1 MKDIKDIKSIKNVEE
16 IKCHCCGVCC
26 EILSISSLNKP
37 ANTRCD
43 NLLDDGRCGNY
54 EGRATVCIEYK
65 ADELCYLIS
74 SLSDEDKIKVFK
86 AVYGE

>member
-1 MKDIKDIKSIKNVEE
+1 MKEIKNIKDIE
-16 IKCHCCGVCC
+16 CHCCGVCC

-37 ANTRCD
+37 ANQRCD
-43 NLLDDGRCGNY
+43 NLLDDGRCADY
-54 EGRATVCIEYK
+54 ESRAKVCVDYK

-74 SLSDEDKIKVFK
+74 SLNYEDKVKVFK